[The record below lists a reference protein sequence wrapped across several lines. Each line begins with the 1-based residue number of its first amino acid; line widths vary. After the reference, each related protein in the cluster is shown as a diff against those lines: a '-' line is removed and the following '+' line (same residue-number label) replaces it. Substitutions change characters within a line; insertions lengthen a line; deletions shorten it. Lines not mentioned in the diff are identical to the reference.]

1 MTSTMASKADTIA
14 QNGLHTSDTGSADV
28 QIALLTERIRHLTEH
43 MKVNKKDA
51 HTRRG
56 LLQLV
61 GRRNRLLRY
70 LKRKD
75 LARYGALIEKL
86 EIRGV
91 RGGN

>member
-1 MTSTMASKADTIA
+1 MASKADTIA
-14 QNGLHTSDTGSADV
+14 QNGLHGTDTGSADV

-43 MKVNKKDA
+43 MKVNKKDS

-91 RGGN
+91 RGGK

>member
-1 MTSTMASKADTIA
+1 MTSTMAPKADTIA
-14 QNGLHTSDTGSADV
+14 SHGLHGTDTGSADV

-43 MKVNKKDA
+43 MKNNKKDA

-56 LLQLV
+56 LLKLV

-75 LARYGALIEKL
+75 LQRYGALIEKL

-91 RGGN
+91 RGGS

>member
-1 MTSTMASKADTIA
+1 MASKADTIA
-14 QNGLHTSDTGSADV
+14 QNGLHGTDTGSADV

-43 MKVNKKDA
+43 MKVNKKDS

-91 RGGN
+91 RGGT